1 MLIPPFD
8 IRSIRI
14 LFLRNAWVFICWSIF
29 LSSAHAQFVRSPW
42 PAKSAIPSFSWT
54 DLNGVTWSSKN
65 QLGKV
70 VIINFWATWCAP
82 CLVELPTLQT
92 LGEISDPDQVSVIS
106 VNVRQL
112 SSQVQRFVSTT
123 GFNLPVVL
131 DPKGELSK
139 SFQVRIYPTTIL
151 IDPQGVARWRIEGD
165 VDWTSPQ
172 VNSWIQTLGGP
183 KFLR

>member
-1 MLIPPFD
+1 M
-8 IRSIRI
+8 
-14 LFLRNAWVFICWSIF
+14 
-29 LSSAHAQFVRSPW
+29 
-42 PAKSAIPSFSWT
+42 
-54 DLNGVTWSSKN
+54 
-65 QLGKV
+65 GKV

-183 KFLR
+183 KFQR